1 MTRCFRLLQHLCLV
15 GNFFAHALIIKLI
28 HHDPIKRR
36 QAFVKNTSRIA
47 RKFIKA
53 FRISLRVDH
62 PERMA
67 ALKDQAYLLVANHG
81 SYTDIIILSALEE
94 LTFITSVEMGNNYFL
109 GPITRYGGS
118 LFTNRKR
125 PVSLKQE
132 IQNFSDA
139 IMQGFK
145 VVLFAEGTSTDGRT
159 VKEFRKSLFQVAI
172 NARCPVL
179 PVCINYR
186 SIDGKPIDDCNR
198 DMIYWYGDMNFGPHF
213 MKLLNRRI
221 EAEVHI
227 LESLA
232 ISDGKMRAEL
242 SDEVFGSI
250 HACYHSAKER
260 T

>member
-1 MTRCFRLLQHLCLV
+1 LLQHLSLV
-15 GNFFAHALIIKLI
+15 GDFFIHALIIQLI
-28 HHDPIKRR
+28 HRDSIKRR
-36 QAFVKNTSRIA
+36 RAFVKNTSRIA

-53 FRISLRVDH
+53 FRISLQIEH
-62 PERMA
+62 PERLA

-81 SYTDIIILSALEE
+81 SYTDIIILAALEE

-159 VKEFRKSLFQVAI
+159 VKDFRKSLFQVAI
-172 NARCPVL
+172 NACCPVL
-179 PVCINYR
+179 PVCIKYR
-186 SIDGKPIDDCNR
+186 SIDGKPIDGSNR
-198 DMIYWYGDMNFGPHF
+198 DLIYWYGDMDFGPHF

-221 EAEVHI
+221 EVEVHI
-227 LESLA
+227 LESVVV
-232 ISDGKMRAEL
+232 SEGKVRAEL
-242 SDEVFGSI
+242 SDEVFASI
-250 HACYHSAKER
+250 KACYHSTKER